1 MFVLN
6 QKGYWRQP
14 QTKQARELMKDHNPM
29 VELQVNFLSDTAIYL
44 ELRLNK
50 ITEDPLNRYGL
61 ADWKSK

>member
-29 VELQVNFLSDTAIYL
+29 VELQVNFLSDTAIY
-44 ELRLNK
+44 
-50 ITEDPLNRYGL
+50 
-61 ADWKSK
+61 